1 MKISVP
7 HDFLKT
13 TTQDAPLERLL
24 AFFRSQRI
32 GQLVRDK
39 LVLDFGCGTR
49 AWTAKRMRKIARLVH
64 GVDASLLSPMQSI
77 GDINLY
83 QSIDLLPS
91 NNYQIITALAVFEH
105 IPPFELLTILDQ
117 LALYSVPEALI
128 FGTVPTPQARPV
140 LELLSFQLGLI
151 DPSQIKDHWVYYD
164 DLWLG
169 EILALS
175 PWKIASYKKFQFG
188 FNSQFVLVKR

>member
-1 MKISVP
+1 MKISP
-7 HDFLKT
+7 SHDFLKT

-39 LVLDFGCGTR
+39 LVLDFGCGTK
-49 AWTAKRMRKIARLVH
+49 AWTAKRMRKIAGLVH
-64 GVDASLLSPMQSI
+64 GVDASLLVPAQTM

-83 QSIDLLPS
+83 QSIDLLPR
-91 NNYQIITALAVFEH
+91 NDYEIITALAVFEH
-105 IPPFELLTILDQ
+105 IPPFELLKILDK
-117 LALYSVPEALI
+117 LALYSVPEAQI
-128 FGTVPTPQARPV
+128 FGTVPTPKARPV
-140 LELLSFQLGLI
+140 LELLSFQFGLI
-151 DPSQIKDHWVYYD
+151 DPSQIRDHWVYYD

-188 FNSQFVLVKR
+188 LNSQFVLVKR

>member
-1 MKISVP
+1 M
-7 HDFLKT
+7 
-13 TTQDAPLERLL
+13 
-24 AFFRSQRI
+24 
-32 GQLVRDK
+32 
-39 LVLDFGCGTR
+39 
-49 AWTAKRMRKIARLVH
+49 
-64 GVDASLLSPMQSI
+64 

-83 QSIDLLPS
+83 QSIDLLPR
-91 NNYQIITALAVFEH
+91 NDYEIITALAVFEH
-105 IPPFELLTILDQ
+105 IPPFELLKILDK
-117 LALYSVPEALI
+117 LALYSVPEAQI
-128 FGTVPTPQARPV
+128 FGTVPTPKARPV

-188 FNSQFVLVKR
+188 LNSQFVLVKR